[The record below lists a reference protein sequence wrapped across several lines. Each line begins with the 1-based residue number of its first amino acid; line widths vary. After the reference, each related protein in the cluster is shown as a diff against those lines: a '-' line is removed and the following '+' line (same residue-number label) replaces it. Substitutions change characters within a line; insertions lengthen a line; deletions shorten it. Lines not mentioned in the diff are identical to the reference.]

1 MREAKK
7 RENVSERNPASSSVE
22 VHWLSKQE
30 NGRRRGESCYS
41 QLFGLRN
48 STASFF
54 YFVY

>member
-7 RENVSERNPASSSVE
+7 RENVSERNPASRSVE